1 MIHNYKNI
9 VLSKIIPN
17 IFYFTLGMSDS
28 QSDPALFPLTS
39 AIVYL
44 IAFMLVCSVT
54 LGQMAQRW
62 PSGPCYMKGPSI
74 NNVIIFPQISYPSV
88 LFDHSLLDLLP
99 PPFFNSLP
107 PALQG
112 KKCFWRSVNLESKL
126 WSPRFFQKMKKKT
139 LRILSWVCFVRF
151 LEESKTS

>member
-1 MIHNYKNI
+1 MKHNYKNI

-54 LGQMAQRW
+54 LGQMALRW

-74 NNVIIFPQISYPSV
+74 NNVIIFS
-88 LFDHSLLDLLP
+88 
-99 PPFFNSLP
+99 
-107 PALQG
+107 
-112 KKCFWRSVNLESKL
+112 
-126 WSPRFFQKMKKKT
+126 
-139 LRILSWVCFVRF
+139 
-151 LEESKTS
+151 

>member
-1 MIHNYKNI
+1 MSILRIVNKQKIHFFRFRTFNRCQMSTLPVYKGPRFYTLITKKNTYQKSY
-9 VLSKIIPN
+9 L
-17 IFYFTLGMSDS
+17 IFYTLGMSDS

-99 PPFFNSLP
+99 PSPFFNSLP
-107 PALQG
+107 PAMQG
-112 KKCFWRSVNLESKL
+112 KKCF
-126 WSPRFFQKMKKKT
+126 
-139 LRILSWVCFVRF
+139 
-151 LEESKTS
+151 